1 MNGMP
6 YTSGYIGAIGE
17 YPIIDYINLID
28 YNSSNFVTTTSNILQ
43 NQIINTSN
51 ILEQHSLIT
60 ENFLQNQITNTCNL
74 I

>member
-28 YNSSNFVTTTSNILQ
+28 YNSSNFVTTTSNIL
-43 NQIINTSN
+43 
-51 ILEQHSLIT
+51 EQHSSNYKYL
-60 ENFLQNQITNTCNL
+60 
-74 I
+74 